1 MENTATLAGLPLPA
15 QTQTRTQART
25 ENQTPSAEDE
35 RLLGDLSF
43 AQVIAT
49 ALAGATSFALSDK
62 IGIAGSLIGAAIGT
76 VVTVVGSQVFKQI
89 IRKSAHKLG
98 DLVQRDENPKG
109 SDAAEMPVL
118 SKANKLQHRW
128 RIALCLIACAI
139 SSVFVYAAIVSFA
152 TNGEGIGTKP
162 QAIHEETQEVV
173 AANEVAPASSEAAA
187 PVTVVRTES
196 QAERTAPTPIEPPQE
211 APAEINVTTGS
222 PSDTTDSPSDTTD
235 SPSEAATD
243 YEAQTQEASP
253 AEEAA
258 ETPQEDTAAEA
269 APAEDASELP
279 AESGI

>member
-128 RIALCLIACAI
+128 RIAVCLIACAI

-162 QAIHEETQEVV
+162 HSAPEQATEATSVCETEATSGDTVAKPSDAATTPGESETPAPAEETKDQAPTVILVPIE
-173 AANEVAPASSEAAA
+173 APAQTGEEAPGQPTTDTETQTQDAESTEAAA
-187 PVTVVRTES
+187 DES
-196 QAERTAPTPIEPPQE
+196 
-211 APAEINVTTGS
+211 
-222 PSDTTDSPSDTTD
+222 
-235 SPSEAATD
+235 
-243 YEAQTQEASP
+243 
-253 AEEAA
+253 A
-258 ETPQEDTAAEA
+258 ETAETDTAAEA